1 MKNFN
6 EAKTQMILKDYPL
19 WKGIIRLSIP
29 VFLVNIL
36 KTLHDVVDGI
46 FLGQIPDV
54 DGVSISTS
62 MQSAVALTW
71 PVFFIFISFGMG
83 LSVAGNSLIGQYV
96 GKGDHKSASRY
107 ASNTILLSVGLGVIF
122 TILLYFLSPYILG
135 IMGASGTEFSY
146 ALTYL
151 RIRSFELPFLFL
163 SFGFQAV
170 RQSTGDTVTPV
181 IISAISIIIN
191 IVLTPILIFV
201 FFMGIKGAALSTLIA
216 NIFMMPFILY
226 FLAKAKSG
234 VKVKLSKEV
243 YSKSIVSD
251 IFNIAIPASSGQAIQ
266 AVGFV
271 ILNSLIYTYGKEVSA
286 AFFIGNRINSLIMFP
301 VSAISS
307 IVAIYIAQNVG
318 ARNITRAKQSFK
330 TGMSLAVGLMTVG
343 ALLIIPFRFILVGL
357 FNHDPATIALSA
369 EYTLYLH
376 IGLPLMGIFQT
387 FLSTFQGGGD
397 TKFSLVMAVTRLWIF
412 RLPMVL
418 YAMNYTDLGPAGIW
432 YSILL
437 SNILIVFVGVF
448 LYSKMRFL
456 PKTRELNYETE

>member
-1 MKNFN
+1 MRNFN

-19 WKGIIRLSIP
+19 WKGIVRLSIP

-54 DGVSISTS
+54 NGVSISTS

-107 ASNTILLSVGLGVIF
+107 ASNTIMMSVGLGILF
-122 TILLYFLSPYILG
+122 TLLLYFLAPYVLG
-135 IMGASGTEFSY
+135 VMGASGTEFSY

-170 RQSTGDTVTPV
+170 RQSTGDTITPV

-191 IVLTPILIFV
+191 IILTPILIFV

-216 NIFMMPFILY
+216 NVFMMPFILY
-226 FLAKAKSG
+226 FLTKAKSG
-234 VKVKLSKEV
+234 VKVRLKKNEF
-243 YSKSIVSD
+243 SKSIISD
-251 IFNIAIPASSGQAIQ
+251 IFKIAIPASSGQAIQ

-318 ARNITRAKQSFK
+318 ARNIIRAKQSFK
-330 TGMSLAVGLMTVG
+330 TGMTLAVGLMTIG

-357 FNHDPATIALSA
+357 FNHDPSTIALSA

-397 TKFSLVMAVTRLWIF
+397 TKFSLIMAVTRLWIF

-418 YAMNYTDLGPAGIW
+418 YAMNYTSLGPAGIW

-437 SNILIVFVGVF
+437 SNILIVFVGIF

-456 PKTRELNYETE
+456 PKTRELSYETE